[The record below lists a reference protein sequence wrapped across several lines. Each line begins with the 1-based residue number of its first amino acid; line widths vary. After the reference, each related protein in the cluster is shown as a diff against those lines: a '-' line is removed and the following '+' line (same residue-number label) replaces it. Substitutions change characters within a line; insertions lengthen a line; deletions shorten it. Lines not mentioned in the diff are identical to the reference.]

1 MPNGVIAGAPAE
13 GVPRDRGADPL
24 GRGARQAARDRRSR
38 RVMRGLGRQSGQ
50 SIAVRW
56 SGGCDPCAVRKEDMH
71 DRPRPRTEGIVTE
84 RVDDDLVVYDQ
95 ESHQAHCL
103 SGAAVLGLGALRRR
117 ALDGGDRRELALEPE
132 LVERALGELSR
143 CGLLDEGPVPVRDYS
158 RREAAV
164 RLAKVGGAAF
174 TAPLIYSVVIGSA
187 AAAASCKVNGV
198 TVTTTCSAS
207 GSGTKGTDAT
217 CCSGTCYQ
225 GSGSTK
231 TCVPAGCSAAGL
243 GCVVVGNTCC
253 SGTCTLLFCQN

>member
-1 MPNGVIAGAPAE
+1 ME
-13 GVPRDRGADPL
+13 
-24 GRGARQAARDRRSR
+24 RST
-38 RVMRGLGRQSGQ
+38 L
-50 SIAVRW
+50 
-56 SGGCDPCAVRKEDMH
+56 EDMH

-84 RVDDDLVVYDQ
+84 RVDGDLVVYDQ
-95 ESHQAHCL
+95 ESQQAHCL
-103 SGAAVLGLGALRRR
+103 SGAAVSVWEHC
-117 ALDGGDRRELALEPE
+117 DGERSTAEIARELALEPE
-132 LVERALGELSR
+132 LVDQALGELSR